1 VNTSAPNDPPVW
13 LITGAGSGLGRATA
27 LAAARQGARVVVAG
41 RSRRRLEDTAVAIAD
56 DGGVEPAVLPLNL
69 AGASIDDY
77 EQVTQML
84 TTQFG
89 RLDVLVHCAAQFTG
103 LTPLHELKPTDM
115 ATIMHVNV
123 TAPWL
128 LTRSLLGLLA
138 ARQSAVVWI
147 DDADAR
153 RSNAFWGAYGLSK
166 AALWKMQDTWAQ
178 ELDATSSIRMLSFSP
193 PPMFTA
199 LRRLAFP
206 AIAPSQLETPE
217 RNAER
222 LLQLVRGSS
231 TA

>member
-1 VNTSAPNDPPVW
+1 M
-13 LITGAGSGLGRATA
+13 
-27 LAAARQGARVVVAG
+27 
-41 RSRRRLEDTAVAIAD
+41 
-56 DGGVEPAVLPLNL
+56 EPAVLPLNL